1 MEEGL
6 WQKCELILAFFR
18 AHSAENQSP
27 NSMQTARSNQPVL
40 FGRPTSQKLSEFLAS
55 FPCVSYELDANFIV
69 QTVSSNILDLLGIQQ
84 ECLLGRRAL
93 WHERL
98 FPADRER
105 LMTRLHENT
114 APTFVSEIHRI
125 INDSGLPVWVSHS
138 FWKIETRHHTSVR
151 GTIVPLTR
159 EVRSKFVETET
170 ISQFIHKIGNHFQLM
185 NLLIG
190 SIRRNQTP
198 GSELDALEETVER
211 AVDFTRSFSNFC
223 QVPVHLSAVNL
234 GEILLSATQ
243 SVAPLFAEKKAQ
255 FNFKGERILN
265 EIFVFGDSSLLELAF
280 SSLLENAGDATKPGD
295 VVTIDSNSEPPG
307 PMPSSIAWISIIDT
321 GCGMNKGVLEK
332 ASAPFFS
339 SKRDRHGLGLSMAI
353 RVLEMHGGL
362 INISSEENHG
372 TRLDIVLPVCSS
384 VGSER

>member
-6 WQKCELILAFFR
+6 WQKCELVLAFFR
-18 AHSAENQSP
+18 THSAENQSS
-27 NSMQTARSNQPVL
+27 NSMQTAQSNQPVPL
-40 FGRPTSQKLSEFLAS
+40 GRPTSHKLSEFLAS
-55 FPCVSYELDANFIV
+55 FPCVSYELDENFIV
-69 QTVSSNILDLLGIQQ
+69 QTVSSNVLDLLGIQQ

-138 FWKIETRHHTSVR
+138 FWKIQTRHHTSVR
-151 GTIVPLTR
+151 GTLVPLTR

-170 ISQFIHKIGNHFQLM
+170 ITQFIHKIGNHFQLI

-198 GSELDALEETVER
+198 GNELDTLEKTVEC

-243 SVAPLFAEKKAQ
+243 SVAPLFAEKNVQ

-265 EIFVFGDSSLLELAF
+265 EISVLGDSSLLEPAF
-280 SSLLENAGDATKPGD
+280 FSLLENAGDATKPGD
-295 VVTIDSNSEPPG
+295 VVTVDSKSELSG
-307 PMPSSIAWISIIDT
+307 SMPSSIAWISIIDT
-321 GCGMNKGVLEK
+321 GCGMNKDVLEK

-339 SKRDRHGLGLSMAI
+339 SKRDRNGLGLSMAI

-362 INISSEENHG
+362 INISSEENYG

-384 VGSER
+384 GDSER